1 MNMEDIYRLAIGNLA
16 TGLEDIEDRVSY
28 LEKQQQPHQ
37 TEFDLARY
45 RKLLEQRIANLKRY
59 AKEETNRVE
68 YYERC
73 NTQIEAYEH
82 ALKLLDA

>member
-1 MNMEDIYRLAIGNLA
+1 MDDIYRLAIGNLA

-37 TEFDLARY
+37 TAFDLARY
-45 RKLLEQRIANLKRY
+45 RNLLETCIASRKQA
-59 AKEETNRVE
+59 AKETTQVT

-73 NTQIEAYEH
+73 HIKIEAYEH